1 MAKGK
6 GWYRY
11 RILYGGSLNGGRYDI
26 EMVIQKTTKNGLLD
40 FSKEE
45 AESMLKQVGKYMA
58 NDADY
63 KNLREDF

>member
-1 MAKGK
+1 MAAGK

-11 RILYGGSLNGGRYDI
+11 RILYGATLKGEHYDV
-26 EMVIQKTTKNGLLD
+26 EMVLHKTGKKGLVD

-45 AESMLKQVGKYMA
+45 AEAILKQIGNYMA

>member
-11 RILYGGSLNGGRYDI
+11 RILYGATLNGEHYDV
-26 EMVIQKTTKNGLLD
+26 EMVIQKTSKKGLVD

-45 AESMLKQVGKYMA
+45 AETMLKQVGNYMA
-58 NDADY
+58 KNADF